1 LTVGLHP
8 DLLGMRSPDPIATK
22 GGYLLGPIYNA
33 REGSGRGLLLR
44 GRKGGERRRKGRG
57 KGITPR
63 EKKVSVSRMNTGLDY
78 EIIIVIIIIRIILL
92 AVRTRPKLDNVKT
105 MSD

>member
-1 LTVGLHP
+1 
-8 DLLGMRSPDPIATK
+8 M
-22 GGYLLGPIYNA
+22 
-33 REGSGRGLLLR
+33 
-44 GRKGGERRRKGRG
+44 
-57 KGITPR
+57 
-63 EKKVSVSRMNTGLDY
+63 KVSRVNTGLDY